1 MKITDLLLGREH
13 FYIMH
18 LSYGINYRRK
28 ELWNYARQKK
38 IIGLDH
44 RDVPGDWPRVKE
56 EVKDDLSDIWVDQFD
71 MLCENMSSRSMDNGD
86 IVVVMAGLDHVL
98 GIGKVIG
105 PHRYDITYRDR
116 QLFFDHVRPVE
127 WIIEYDYE
135 KREKIPPV
143 RGFNNTLCRIE
154 KGQERWLLFS
164 NLDFREM
171 ITETVLRPLESDAEN
186 LKQLANIQTEL
197 KKEIATVNR
206 YKRSRELVERL
217 KQLYEYQCQLCSPK
231 STNIPQIPTKD
242 GNNYVEVHHIK
253 GFNEVSNV
261 EGVDQEKGDYVVD
274 NFKNAIIVCVYHHKL
289 LHKHKD
295 EYSYDANHRCF
306 VSKDKSSK
314 IPVILN
320 KHL

>member
-1 MKITDLLLGREH
+1 MKITDLLSGREY
-13 FYIMH
+13 FYVMH
-18 LSYGINYRRK
+18 LSYGANYRRK

-44 RDVPGDWPRVKE
+44 RSVPGDWSRVKE
-56 EVKDDLSDIWVDQFD
+56 EVKNDLSYIWINQFD
-71 MLCENMSSRSMDNGD
+71 MVCENMSSRSMNDGD

-105 PHRYDITYRDR
+105 PHRYDITYKDR

-135 KREKIPPV
+135 KRKKIPPV

-171 ITETVLRPLESDAEN
+171 IAETILRPLESDAEN
-186 LKQLANIQTEL
+186 LRQLANIQTEL
-197 KKEIATVNR
+197 KKEISTVNK
-206 YKRSRELVERL
+206 YKRSRELIERL
-217 KQLYEYQCQLCSPK
+217 KRLYEYQCQLCSPK
-231 STNIPQIPTKD
+231 STNIPQIPMKD
-242 GNNYVEVHHIK
+242 GNKYVEIHHIK

-261 EGVDQEKGDYVVD
+261 EGVDQENGDYVID
-274 NFKNAIIVCVYHHKL
+274 NFKNAITVCVYHHKL
-289 LHKHKD
+289 LHKHRN
-295 EYSYDANHRCF
+295 EYWYDANRRCF
-306 VSKDKSSK
+306 VSKDKSSR